1 VLRVRLE
8 WRGNPCRSC
17 GADAVTATAG
27 AYDIEAEAVEALAE
41 ILREIAADPTQRV
54 YAIIDGARFDDLPR
68 KLRNAGLRRLS
79 LYPKVADRSLVM
91 TGHWMVDP
99 YHALEEEAETDDAP
113 EDGDLSDEALEA
125 LAARY
130 AQEMKDKVD
139 AEDEAL
145 AVSPAPC
152 LADVTVQMNAL
163 LAITSGTPGAV
174 FWAGDAS
181 LSQEVLYRHLRTI
194 NKILIPRK
202 GAEDAIGEE
211 DGHEMVLFRHGDAN
225 VMVQFLPAL
234 DKPQLS
240 RLFGPAKQVLFTPE
254 KDWGGRVKRAVRADD
269 LPKAPT
275 GPLRIDSEAM
285 RAIGARRMTASRRK
299 IMAYL
304 RKVAPDETKNL
315 DDEALHKRV
324 FEFEQSGREL
334 GLRSERAH
342 GKWAYLMLSTD
353 GEFGRGV
360 PVREALT
367 QAKDGNAD
375 RALDR
380 MMKIMVKLEKNDSG
394 GPA

>member
-1 VLRVRLE
+1 M
-8 WRGNPCRSC
+8 
-17 GADAVTATAG
+17 TAASG
-27 AYDIEAEAVEALAE
+27 SYDIEAAATEALAE
-41 ILREIAADPTQRV
+41 ILREIAADPAQRV
-54 YAIIDGARFDDLPR
+54 YAIIDGAHFENLPR
-68 KLRNAGLRRLS
+68 KLRNAGLRHLS

-91 TGHWMVDP
+91 TGHWLVDP
-99 YHALEEEAETDDAP
+99 YHALPEETETDDGP
-113 EDGDLSDEALEA
+113 EDDVLSDEALEA
-125 LAARY
+125 LAAYY
-130 AQEMKDKVD
+130 AQEMKDKTD
-139 AEDEAL
+139 AGDEAL
-145 AVSPAPC
+145 VASPAST
-152 LADVTVQMNAL
+152 ADATAQMEAL
-163 LAITSGTPGAV
+163 LAIVSSTPGAV

-181 LSQEVLYRHLRTI
+181 LSEESLYRHLRTI

-211 DGHEMVLFRHGDAN
+211 YGHEMVLFRHGDAN
-225 VMVQFLPAL
+225 VMAQFLPAL

-240 RLFGPAKQVLFTPE
+240 RLFGPATQILFTPE
-254 KDWGGRVKRAVRADD
+254 NNWGGRVKRAVRADD

-285 RAIGARRMTASRRK
+285 RAISACRMTASRRK
-299 IMAYL
+299 IMTYL
-304 RKVAPDETKNL
+304 RKVAPDETKGL

-353 GEFGRGV
+353 GEFGQGE

-367 QAKDGNAD
+367 QAKGGNAD

-380 MMKIMVKLEKNDSG
+380 IMNIMVKLEKNDRG